1 VALSHAP
8 RSSSP
13 RPRLSLRSHLLCL
26 QHCARVFPP
35 VCPSHVNDLASKP
48 SHVASGHNARFDFH
62 FLNAEFARARW
73 QGGLHSGVCTLALAR
88 KVLGGASGRE
98 GGSYRLGDLVQVGMR
113 VCRLRFDRVTREH
126 TQRLSLNATN
136 SHRAHDDAHAT
147 ALLLR
152 LLLREAEVTA
162 PLLLEFFSLS
172 TFASGCRTCARG
184 AT

>member
-1 VALSHAP
+1 MTS
-8 RSSSP
+8 
-13 RPRLSLRSHLLCL
+13 RLSPHTR
-26 QHCARVFPP
+26 P
-35 VCPSHVNDLASKP
+35 
-48 SHVASGHNARFDFH
+48 SGHNARFDFH

-98 GGSYRLGDLVQVGMR
+98 GGSYRLGDLVQVGGQR
-113 VCRLRFDRVTREH
+113 VCWLRFDRVSHEH
-126 TQRLSLNATN
+126 PQRLSLNATN

-162 PLLLEFFSLS
+162 PLCMNSSLS
-172 TFASGCRTCARG
+172 QRLPAAVGRALVGRLESLRANVHRG
-184 AT
+184 AGRG